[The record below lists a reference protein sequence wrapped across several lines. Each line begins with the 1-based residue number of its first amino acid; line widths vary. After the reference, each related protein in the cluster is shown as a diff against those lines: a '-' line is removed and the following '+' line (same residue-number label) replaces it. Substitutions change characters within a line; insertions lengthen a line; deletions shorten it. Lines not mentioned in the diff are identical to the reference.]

1 MHQSF
6 NCPRR
11 RHHQH
16 LNSLTSSI
24 KMAEVPDYCKT
35 ILLLL
40 VIFLIPPLAVF
51 FVEKQCNSTV
61 ILNII
66 LYLLFWFP
74 GVVHALYV
82 VYFS

>member
-6 NCPRR
+6 NCSRR

-16 LNSLTSSI
+16 LNSLTSSS

-40 VIFLIPPLAVF
+40 VIFLISPLAVF